1 MILVT
6 SFIKQDKESK
16 NMKSYDDL
24 LSKAYSELPELMQG
38 DDRFTIEKVKGHLEG
53 SKTVISN
60 LKQIAK
66 GLNRDP
72 EHLLK
77 YLLRETASAGK
88 FRGDSA
94 IFAAKIGAGTFNKKI
109 KKYAS
114 EFVIC
119 SECGKPDST
128 LDVER
133 GGISYLKCQAC
144 GVKKPVKSIK

>member
-1 MILVT
+1 
-6 SFIKQDKESK
+6 
-16 NMKSYDDL
+16 MKSYDEM
-24 LSKAYSELPELMQG
+24 LSKAYSELPDVLQSG
-38 DDRFTIEKVKGHLEG
+38 DRFSIDKVKGHLEG

-66 GLNRDP
+66 VLNRDP

-88 FRGDSA
+88 FSGSRA
-94 IFAAKIGAGTFNKKI
+94 IFAAKIGANTFNKKI

-144 GVKKPVKSIK
+144 GTKKPVKSIK